1 MCIGM
6 SIYLGICIYLCGHII
21 QQKKLN
27 GFNKILFESFSA
39 YKKVS
44 HGKIPQIC
52 TFSNNV
58 FLEILMRYVIIFTLV
73 EIC

>member
-6 SIYLGICIYLCGHII
+6 SIYLGTHIYLCGHII

-27 GFNKILFESFSA
+27 NFSKISNYFNLSQLI
-39 YKKVS
+39 KKVS
-44 HGKIPQIC
+44 HGKIPQIH

-58 FLEILMRYVIIFTLV
+58 FLENFM
-73 EIC
+73 